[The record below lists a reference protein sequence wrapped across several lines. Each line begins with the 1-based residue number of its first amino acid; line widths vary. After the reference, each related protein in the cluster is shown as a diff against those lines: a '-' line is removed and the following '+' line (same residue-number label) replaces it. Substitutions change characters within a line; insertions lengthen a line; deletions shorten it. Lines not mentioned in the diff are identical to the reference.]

1 MSDISVTFTAASTID
16 KWEKMKPAIIYTWLK
31 QACSLK
37 HLVFILREE
46 YNIISTEKTCRTHL
60 QRWGLATYKKRPTGT
75 HGSSSTQP
83 PRRRKGT
90 RFKAR
95 EDDNHLLLFPH
106 PQNGTIPP
114 SYAFRV
120 PEFVF
125 YSIDVFVSHSLKE
138 TLSQHPKASDL
149 IHAKVKV
156 DYSLCWQGIAGLY
169 QAAEGYFKGECWKK
183 FVNSIKKARLEIR
196 ILAGLLESQPEEF
209 QRAWHQAMITRFWRV
224 CHRLIKLDLR
234 WPQYEFSFLSDF
246 LIEFEKFM
254 TLFYGRL
261 NPLAQ
266 LLRAIIQVDKD
277 HIQMVVRNGAS
288 RTIDVMAPMIDE
300 RQRRMV
306 MFVWTD
312 FMYKN

>member
-1 MSDISVTFTAASTID
+1 MSDISVTFTAASNID
-16 KWEKMKPAIIYTWLK
+16 KWEEMKPAVIYTWLQ

-60 QRWGLATYKKRPTGT
+60 QRWGLATYKKRQTGT
-75 HGSSSTQP
+75 HQSSSAQP

-90 RFKAR
+90 KFKAR
-95 EDDNHLLLFPH
+95 EDDSRVLLSLH
-106 PQNGTIPP
+106 PQNGALSP
-114 SYAFRV
+114 SYAFRL

-138 TLSQHPKASDL
+138 RLYQQPKARDL
-149 IHAKVKV
+149 IHAKVEI
-156 DYSLCWQGIAGLY
+156 DYSLCWQEIADLY

-183 FVNSIKKARLEIR
+183 FVNTIKKARLEIR
-196 ILAGLLESQPEEF
+196 ILAGLLDSQPEEF
-209 QRAWHQAMITRFWRV
+209 QKMWQQAMITRFWRI

-234 WPQYEFSFLSDF
+234 WPQYGYSFLLDF
-246 LIEFEKFM
+246 LIEFERLM
-254 TLFYGRL
+254 SLFYGKS
-261 NPLAQ
+261 NPLGQ
-266 LLRAIIQVDKD
+266 LLRAIVQVDKE

-288 RTIDVMAPMIDE
+288 RTIGVMAPMIDE

-306 MFVWTD
+306 MFAWTD
-312 FMYKN
+312 FMYRN